1 MQKENLLVKY
11 FSRYIHDNEP
21 HRTGGPI
28 ITISREYGCFAQEIA
43 EGLSDIINNK
53 HNGINGK
60 PQWNIIS
67 KEILSR
73 SAEELQTKPE
83 KIEHIFDGRE
93 MGFFEEVV
101 GSVIKNYY
109 VRNSAI
115 IKTVKNVIRSYAWE
129 GNAIIIGRAS
139 CVIAADIE
147 KSLHVK
153 LVAPHEY
160 RVGRIAAKYNL
171 SRKEASEQLRH
182 VDESRQAFLNFFT
195 GTKPEMEFYDLMLN
209 RSHFSREN
217 IIDIIYKTVE
227 YRGLFNL

>member
-11 FSRYIHDNEP
+11 FSRYIHTDILP
-21 HRTGGPI
+21 PTGGPV
-28 ITISREYGCFAQEIA
+28 ITISREYGCFAHEIA
-43 EGLSDIINNK
+43 DGLAEIINTK
-53 HNGINGK
+53 HDGINGK
-60 PQWNIIS
+60 PYWNIIS

-83 KIEHIFDGRE
+83 KIEHIFDGKE

-153 LVAPHEY
+153 LVAPLEY
-160 RVGRIAAKYNL
+160 RIGRIAAKYNL
-171 SRKEASEQLRH
+171 NRREASEQVKQ
-182 VDESRQAFLNFFT
+182 VDESRLAFLNFFT
-195 GTKPEMEFYDLMLN
+195 GTKPEIEYYDLMLN
-209 RSHFSREN
+209 RSHFTKEN
-217 IIDIIYKTVE
+217 IVDIIYKTAE
-227 YRGLFNL
+227 HRGLFS

>member
-1 MQKENLLVKY
+1 MQNENLLVKY
-11 FSRYIHDNEP
+11 FSRYIHANEP

-43 EGLSDIINNK
+43 DGLAEIINNK
-53 HNGINGK
+53 HNGIHGK
-60 PQWNIIS
+60 THWNIIS

-115 IKTVKNVIRSYAWE
+115 IKTVKNVIHSYAWE
-129 GNAIIIGRAS
+129 GNVIIIGRAS
-139 CVIAADIE
+139 CVIASDIQ

-153 LVAPHEY
+153 LVAPLEY
-160 RVGRIAAKYNL
+160 RIGRIAAKYNL
-171 SRKEASEQLRH
+171 NRREASEQVRQ
-182 VDESRQAFLNFFT
+182 VDESRLAFLNFFT
-195 GTKPEMEFYDLMLN
+195 GTKPEIEYYDLMLN
-209 RSHFSREN
+209 RSHFTKEN
-217 IIDIIYKTVE
+217 IVDIIYRTAE
-227 YRGLFNL
+227 HRGLFS